1 MGQVHTYAKKYVE
14 TQDGF
19 AQFTKM
25 SKAVELKEQSVQA
38 LQSKEA
44 EFYAWLNCSN
54 FKDFI
59 TKLRELFADADNDKK
74 VLQQFKKAN
83 LDLLLGNDKSLSEKM
98 SGQTIVLELENPK
111 EGINLKELLGPNFD
125 GPTNSIYFSWTPYA
139 AKDVM
144 NILEKEVFNRQRHQ
158 FQRGASS
165 MAAMRQEIKH
175 LIDSKAI
182 KDISII
188 TDEKSNKQSI
198 KESFSPKGSIFGY
211 TEKDIQKAY
220 EDKEQWK
227 IIKPE
232 LIQRKVK
239 AFNFLMG
246 LCSQGSDTLKK
257 AFINAWNEKVGAISD
272 TSDDSILKF
281 SFLSTGASRT
291 HLKGN
296 IQELL
301 AAAILGEYII
311 LKTGQGVNRKIAEVL
326 GNVLNESKE
335 PPKTDVRLF
344 ESIGIQVKAYDPEK
358 EFMRNKQG
366 ELVERLMGTNI
377 HPNKLDAD
385 LGSFLRQGGLN
396 ISQNIGDYMVQAC
409 FNKTNK
415 WTDAGFIEA
424 MENAL
429 VQLMS
434 MDTGAGLSDAIC
446 FYLVD
451 VTQLVPASH
460 VLASFQEIQPIITY
474 RAPDSFDGQDD
485 SYYNKHYGDFI
496 RSDGSQGPNFLPYY
510 QGLDLEPTEKA
521 FKTYKQ
527 LYTRDISID
536 VKFNY
541 KFMYNSAY
549 SII

>member
-19 AQFTKM
+19 VQFTKA
-25 SKAVELKEQSVQA
+25 SKAVELKEQSIRA
-38 LQSKEA
+38 LQAKEA

-59 TKLRELFADADNDKK
+59 RKLRGLFSDADNDKR
-74 VLQQFKKAN
+74 VLQNFKKAN

-98 SGQTIVLELENPK
+98 LGQTVVLELENPK

-144 NILEKEVFNRQRHQ
+144 NILEKEVFDRQKHR
-158 FQRGASS
+158 FQRGKTS
-165 MAAMRQEIKH
+165 MAAMRQEIKY
-175 LIDSKAI
+175 LIEAGAI

-188 TDEKSNKQSI
+188 SDEKSKRQSI

-211 TEKDIQKAY
+211 TEKEIQKAY
-220 EDKEQWK
+220 EDKEQWEL
-227 IIKPE
+227 IKPE
-232 LIQRKVK
+232 LKQRKVK

-246 LCSQGSDTLKK
+246 LCSQGSDTIKK
-257 AFINAWNEKVGAISD
+257 AFINAWNEKIGAID
-272 TSDDSILKF
+272 DDSDDAILNF

-301 AAAILGEYII
+301 AAAILGEYVT
-311 LKTGQGVNRKIAEVL
+311 LKTGQGINRKVAEVL

-358 EFMRNKQG
+358 EFMRNERG
-366 ELVERLMGTNI
+366 ESVERLMGTNI
-377 HPNKLDAD
+377 HPNKLDTD
-385 LGSFLRQGGLN
+385 LRSFLQQGGLN
-396 ISQNIGDYMVQAC
+396 ISSNIGDYMVQAC

-415 WTDAGFIEA
+415 WTDADFTEA

-434 MDTGAGLSDAIC
+434 MDTGVGLSDAIC

-460 VLASFQEIQPIITY
+460 VLASFQETEPIISY
-474 RAPDSFDGQDD
+474 RAPDTFDGQDD
-485 SYYNKHYGDFI
+485 SYYNKRYGDFI
-496 RSDGSQGPNFLPYY
+496 RSDGTEGPNFLLYY

-541 KFMYNSAY
+541 KFMYNAKY

>member
-19 AQFTKM
+19 VQFTKA
-25 SKAVELKEQSVQA
+25 SKAVELKEQSIRA
-38 LQSKEA
+38 LQAKEA

-59 TKLRELFADADNDKK
+59 RKLRGLFSDADNDKR
-74 VLQQFKKAN
+74 VLQNFKKAN

-98 SGQTIVLELENPK
+98 LGQTVVLELENPK

-144 NILEKEVFNRQRHQ
+144 NILEKEVFDRQKHR
-158 FQRGASS
+158 FQRGKTS
-165 MAAMRQEIKH
+165 MAAMRQEIKY
-175 LIDSKAI
+175 LIEAGAI

-188 TDEKSNKQSI
+188 SDEKSKRQSI

-211 TEKDIQKAY
+211 TEKEIQKAY
-220 EDKEQWK
+220 EDKEQWEL
-227 IIKPE
+227 IKPE
-232 LIQRKVK
+232 LKQRKVK

-257 AFINAWNEKVGAISD
+257 AFINAWNEKIGAID
-272 TSDDSILKF
+272 DDSDDAILNF

-301 AAAILGEYII
+301 AAAILGEYVT
-311 LKTGQGVNRKIAEVL
+311 LKTGQGINRKVAEVL

-358 EFMRNKQG
+358 EFMRNERG
-366 ELVERLMGTNI
+366 ESVERLMGTNI
-377 HPNKLDAD
+377 HPNKLDTD
-385 LGSFLRQGGLN
+385 LRSFLQQGGLN
-396 ISQNIGDYMVQAC
+396 ISSNIGDYMVQAC

-415 WTDAGFIEA
+415 WTDADFTEA

-434 MDTGAGLSDAIC
+434 MDTGVGLSDAIC

-460 VLASFQEIQPIITY
+460 VLASFQETEPIISY
-474 RAPDSFDGQDD
+474 RAPDTFDGQDD
-485 SYYNKHYGDFI
+485 SYYNKRYGDFI
-496 RSDGSQGPNFLPYY
+496 RSDGTEGPNFLLYY

-541 KFMYNSAY
+541 KFMYNAKY

>member
-19 AQFTKM
+19 VQFTKA
-25 SKAVELKEQSVQA
+25 SKAVELKEQSIRA
-38 LQSKEA
+38 LQAKEA

-59 TKLRELFADADNDKK
+59 RKLRGLFSDADNDKR
-74 VLQQFKKAN
+74 VLQNFKKAN

-98 SGQTIVLELENPK
+98 LGQTVVLELENPK

-144 NILEKEVFNRQRHQ
+144 NILEKEVFDRQKHR
-158 FQRGASS
+158 FQRGKTS
-165 MAAMRQEIKH
+165 MAAMRQEIKY
-175 LIDSKAI
+175 LIETGAI

-188 TDEKSNKQSI
+188 SDEKSKRQSI

-211 TEKDIQKAY
+211 TEKEIQKAY
-220 EDKEQWK
+220 EDKEQWEL
-227 IIKPE
+227 IKPE
-232 LIQRKVK
+232 LKQRKVK

-257 AFINAWNEKVGAISD
+257 AFINAWNEKIGAIND
-272 TSDDSILKF
+272 DSDDAILNF

-301 AAAILGEYII
+301 AAAILGEYVT
-311 LKTGQGVNRKIAEVL
+311 LKTGQGINRKVAEVL

-358 EFMRNKQG
+358 EFMRNERG
-366 ELVERLMGTNI
+366 ESVERLMGTNI
-377 HPNKLDAD
+377 HPNKLDTD
-385 LGSFLRQGGLN
+385 LRSFLQQGGLN
-396 ISQNIGDYMVQAC
+396 ISSNIGDYMVQAC

-415 WTDAGFIEA
+415 WTDADFTEA

-434 MDTGAGLSDAIC
+434 MDTGVGLSDAIC

-460 VLASFQEIQPIITY
+460 VLASFQETEPIISY
-474 RAPDSFDGQDD
+474 RAPDTFDGQDD
-485 SYYNKHYGDFI
+485 SYYNKRYGDFI
-496 RSDGSQGPNFLPYY
+496 RSDGTEGPNFLLYY

-541 KFMYNSAY
+541 KFMYNAKY